1 MRRLL
6 FGCLLGGAA
15 ACIAVV
21 GAVDAAWAQDAAK
34 PKYCAEGRLASGA
47 CINPVLAAAM
57 RAQSIIMAQPKFSYT
72 APARLPSRDYALSEP
87 RHPAE
92 LRALFVTAPLN
103 P

>member
-6 FGCLLGGAA
+6 LGCFLGAA
-15 ACIAVV
+15 VV
-21 GAVDAAWAQDAAK
+21 CAGVAAWAQDAAK

-47 CINPVLAAAM
+47 CINPLLAAAM